1 MKSTTPTMDDLVTPY
16 CCNVCKKYFAG
27 PGTLKIHERIH
38 TGEKP
43 SAPPIAE
50 TDNLQGK
57 EDKFQC
63 KVCDKKFPKFSKLQ
77 AHERIHT
84 NENPFS
90 CISTK
95 ALLNTDRRTKEI
107 ALRCENAYKNRNKK
121 ILRRTYSIV
130 NRVQSGRRTDFVNI
144 RVFLR

>member
-1 MKSTTPTMDDLVTPY
+1 MDDLVTPY

-63 KVCDKKFPKFSKLQ
+63 KVCDKKFPESSKLQ
-77 AHERIHT
+77 IHERRFH
-84 NENPFS
+84 S
-90 CISTK
+90 
-95 ALLNTDRRTKEI
+95 
-107 ALRCENAYKNRNKK
+107 NKK
-121 ILRRTYSIV
+121 PFTCTICNKTCVMCMYRFTYIKYMDEVFQSFE
-130 NRVQSGRRTDFVNI
+130 NRPYITATREV
-144 RVFLR
+144 